1 MLGDT
6 NLDGLTKLLIV
17 DDLPQNLQALNAII
31 RAQDRVVY
39 QASSGEAALALLLE
53 HEFALAILD
62 VQMPGM
68 NGFELAELM
77 RGTEKTRNI
86 PIVFVTAAGNDLN
99 YSFRGYEN
107 GAVDFLQKPLDI
119 NAVKSKVSVFVALHQ
134 QRKETQRQVVALQK
148 SRLEQEQLLQ
158 ELRTTQDELQHSL
171 RMRDE
176 FMSMVAHELRTPL
189 NTLLLDAQVRGIH
202 LDRGNQAAFQP
213 EQLRKM
219 VDRDARQLT
228 SMTRLIDD
236 MLDVTR
242 MRSGRLSIQPAPS
255 ELMALLQR
263 LVSDFAHQAEAGSS
277 SITLQPHPPV
287 HAVWDAFR
295 IEQIIVNL
303 LTNALRYGAG
313 KPVELRVN
321 SSQDQVEIEV
331 IDQGIGITEQD
342 MQRIFDP
349 FERALDNKVA
359 AGLGLGLYISRQLAE
374 AHKGTLS
381 VRSQLQQ
388 GSVFTLALPLHSD
401 QADGV

>member
-6 NLDGLTKLLIV
+6 TLDGLTKLLIV

-31 RAQDRVVY
+31 RAEDRVVY
-39 QASSGEAALALLLE
+39 QATSGEAALALLLE

-134 QRKETQRQVVALQK
+134 QRKETQRQVVALQI
-148 SRLEQEQLLQ
+148 SRHEQEQLLH
-158 ELRTTQDELQHSL
+158 ELRVTQEELQRSL

-219 VDRDARQLT
+219 IDRDARQLT

-263 LVSDFAHQAEAGSS
+263 LVSDFAHQAEASSS
-277 SITLQPHPPV
+277 SITLQPHSPV

-374 AHKGTLS
+374 AHKGKLS

-388 GSVFTLALPLHSD
+388 GSVFTLTLPLHSD
-401 QADGV
+401 EADGV